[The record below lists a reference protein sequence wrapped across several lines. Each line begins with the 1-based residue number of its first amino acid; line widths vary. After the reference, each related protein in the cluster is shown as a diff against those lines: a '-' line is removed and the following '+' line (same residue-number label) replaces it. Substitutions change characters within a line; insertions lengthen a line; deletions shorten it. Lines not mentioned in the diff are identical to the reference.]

1 MTLDKLL
8 LGVRAQGP
16 PDVREA
22 RAPWSNRPD
31 AGSGWASAFVC
42 PEGVPWALPR
52 LALASPHYPFRKWVS
67 DHVGAGTG
75 HTDWVPAPFCRR
87 GTVGLRL

>member
-1 MTLDKLL
+1 MCVQRVSPGGLDALSA
-8 LGVRAQGP
+8 VRTIQ
-16 PDVREA
+16 
-22 RAPWSNRPD
+22 WI
-31 AGSGWASAFVC
+31 ASW
-42 PEGVPWALPR
+42 GALPR